1 MFVDDFILFYFF
13 PLFICWCLR
22 LHMDNPIF
30 ISTITLNHIKHFGM
44 LSWRLHTLTRTLIR
58 WKRREQER
66 EREKIKHLNVILKI
80 YWISFS
86 LSDFN
91 VYFTFFY
98 FQHSTWSYIWIFILL
113 FFTFYS
119 LFSASLIHIFRY
131 SPPFFVWIFSFLFFA
146 LSFSAYNID
155 HFKPIPSTRFVA
167 QLSKHI

>member
-1 MFVDDFILFYFF
+1 MEE
-13 PLFICWCLR
+13 
-22 LHMDNPIF
+22 
-30 ISTITLNHIKHFGM
+30 
-44 LSWRLHTLTRTLIR
+44 TRAR
-58 WKRREQER
+58 ER

-113 FFTFYS
+113 FFTCYS

-131 SPPFFVWIFSFLFFA
+131 SPPFFVNFFVSFFLFSHSPHITLITLYPFQALVSLRSFQNIFKYHNKVLWKPQLSDCTEFRFVLKSFLFYVYIYLHMSMYIFH
-146 LSFSAYNID
+146 SF
-155 HFKPIPSTRFVA
+155 FLF
-167 QLSKHI
+167 